1 MQLNCV
7 AKQLDVDV
15 YGSALDKFDDCQVVK
30 PDVKY
35 TIYLEEK
42 SYGISSIYMNID
54 ECVGELEDA
63 EDDNKT
69 MEVDIKDFEIYL
81 DKEPDDEFGF
91 HLRNLVVDLDK
102 KTVEAWL

>member
-15 YGSALDKFDDCQVVK
+15 YGSALDRFDDCQVVK

-35 TIYLEEK
+35 TIYLEDK
-42 SYGISSIYMNID
+42 WYGIGSIRMSID
-54 ECVGELEDA
+54 ECVVEMEDF
-63 EDDNKT
+63 ENNDMT
-69 MEVDIKDFEIYL
+69 MKVDIKDFSILL
-81 DKEPDDEFGF
+81 DKEPDQEFSF
-91 HLRNLVVDLDK
+91 YLRNLVVNLDD

>member
-35 TIYLEEK
+35 TVYLEEK

-54 ECVGELEDA
+54 ECVVELEDA
-63 EDDNKT
+63 ENDSNT
-69 MEVDIKDFEIYL
+69 MEINTKNFELIL
-81 DKEPDDEFGF
+81 DKEPDDEFSF
-91 HLRNLVVDLDK
+91 HLRHMVVNLDR
-102 KTVEAWL
+102 KTMEVWL